1 MRKKTNFLL
10 ISLLIFLS
18 INCQTG
24 SGQTSPNLVWTIKV
38 GDNRTF
44 TITKA
49 YESYLETPTQ
59 KNVSAYSNVGWVNIT
74 KEAGL
79 TFNVKVI
86 NIPNINKS
94 TIYLQLTFEGDIKV
108 NTTSYSETW
117 GAFGHQTVDN
127 QSFWKEECSK
137 LDTWT
142 LKGETRI
149 KNEESKT
156 ETKEIIVQ
164 ERWNWKTGWIEYV
177 YGKEVL
183 NGKLIAEWE
192 MCSTGNCP
200 SELIE
205 EGGVPII
212 LWALCMCIVVRNQK
226 KKKVSF

>member
-59 KNVSAYSNVGWVNIT
+59 KSVTVYSNVEYVNIT
-74 KEAGL
+74 KEKGL

-86 NIPNINKS
+86 NIPDINKS
-94 TIYLQLTFEGDIKV
+94 TILLQLAFEGDIKV
-108 NTTSYSETW
+108 NTTSYSQNWEV
-117 GAFGHQTVDN
+117 FGHQTVDN
-127 QSFWKEECSK
+127 QSFWKKECSK
-137 LDTWT
+137 LDTRT
-142 LKGETRI
+142 LKGDTII
-149 KNEESKT
+149 KNEESIS
-156 ETKEIIVQ
+156 ENKEIIIR
-164 ERWNWKTGWIEYV
+164 ERWNWKTGWNEYI
-177 YGKEVL
+177 YYKEVS
-183 NGKLIAEWE
+183 NSDLIVEWE
-192 MCSTGNCP
+192 MCATGNCP

-205 EGGVPII
+205 EGGLPII
-212 LWALCMCIVVRNQK
+212 ISSLCMYIIVRN
-226 KKKVSF
+226 